1 MENLHMAKKKH
12 ANTNDLPTNPE
23 LSSAVEVANL
33 ADAPL
38 APESNLDAPA
48 DTTTNPVEPA
58 PADAPESSAAP
69 ASKKKGGK
77 RKAATTETTLAE
89 MAEGYLAHLEASG
102 KSNGTIFSYRLE
114 LAVALDELGAETKLA
129 ELTSERVLAFF
140 ASDRVNKTRT
150 GVLKARVSVLK
161 TQRVLRQA
169 LVWAAERRLV
179 EKAPLPEDA
188 ATF

>member
-23 LSSAVEVANL
+23 HANAVENETLPDAPTA
-33 ADAPL
+33 ADAKVE
-38 APESNLDAPA
+38 APT
-48 DTTTNPVEPA
+48 DTTTTVAEPA
-58 PADAPESSAAP
+58 PAEAPESSAAP

-77 RKAATTETTLAE
+77 RKAASAETTLEAL
-89 MAEGYLAHLEASG
+89 AEGYLAHLDESG
-102 KSNGTIFSYRLE
+102 KSRGTVFSYRLE

-140 ASDRVNKTRT
+140 VSDRVNKTRT

-169 LVWAAERRLV
+169 LVWAAEKGLV

>member
-1 MENLHMAKKKH
+1 MAKKKH
-12 ANTNDLPTNPE
+12 ANPNDLPTNPE
-23 LSSAVEVANL
+23 LANAVEIATVS
-33 ADAPL
+33 DAPTTV
-38 APESNLDAPA
+38 ETQLDAPT
-48 DTTTNPVEPA
+48 DTPTAAAEPA

-77 RKAATTETTLAE
+77 RKVASAETTLEAL
-89 MAEGYLAHLEASG
+89 AEGYLGHLDESG
-102 KSNGTIFSYRLE
+102 KSRGTVFSYRLE
-114 LAVALDELGAETKLA
+114 LAVALDELGSETKLA

-150 GVLKARVSVLK
+150 GVPKARVSVLK

-169 LVWAAERRLV
+169 LVWAAEKGLV

-188 ATF
+188 ASF

>member
-1 MENLHMAKKKH
+1 MAKKKH
-12 ANTNDLPTNPE
+12 ANPNDLPMNPE
-23 LSSAVEVANL
+23 LANAVEVANL
-33 ADAPL
+33 SDAPT
-38 APESNLDAPA
+38 AVETQIDAPA
-48 DTTTNPVEPA
+48 DTTTTVAEPA
-58 PADAPESSAAP
+58 PADAPEPSAAP

-77 RKAATTETTLAE
+77 RKTASAETTLVE
-89 MAEGYLAHLEASG
+89 MAEGYLAGLEASG

-129 ELTSERVLAFF
+129 DLTSDRVLTFF
-140 ASDRVNKTRT
+140 ACDRVNKTRT

-169 LVWAAERRLV
+169 LVWAAERGLV

-188 ATF
+188 ASF